1 MILSASRRTDIPAFY
16 TPWLINRFKEGY
28 VITRN
33 PFNPN
38 QVSKISLSPEL
49 VDCIVFWTKDPGPML
64 QSLEWLDRYHYYFQ
78 FTLTPYDK
86 SIEPSLRDKRDLLE
100 TFVTLSKRLGKERVL
115 WRYDPILL
123 RGKYTLAY
131 HKQAFQRMCEKLCRY
146 TETVTFSFIDC
157 YKKIKTD
164 LRALEKEEILELG
177 QFLGKIGREYGLKVR
192 TCCEAVDLS
201 EYGIQ
206 KGRCIDPGLIERI
219 CGGRLE
225 ISRDKNQRPA
235 CGCCESI
242 DIGAYDTCLHGCAY
256 CYATQSMETARRN
269 HTAHRWESPLLIGEV
284 TEREKLKE
292 RKVKSNIHW
301 QSKLF

>member
-16 TPWLINRFKEGY
+16 TPWLINRLKEGY

-38 QVSKISLSPEL
+38 QVSRISLSPAL

-86 SIEPSLRDKRDLLE
+86 SIEPNLRDKRDLLE

-123 RGKYTLAY
+123 RGRYTLAY
-131 HKQAFQRMCEKLCRY
+131 HKQAFRRMCERLCRY
-146 TETVTFSFIDC
+146 TETVTISFVDC
-157 YKKIKTD
+157 YKKIKTN
-164 LRALEKEEILELG
+164 LRELEKEEILDLG
-177 QFLGKIGREYGLKVR
+177 RFFGEIGREYGLKVR
-192 TCCEAVDLS
+192 TCCETVDLS
-201 EYGIQ
+201 AYGIQ
-206 KGRCIDPGLIERI
+206 KGRCIDPELIERI

-242 DIGAYDTCLHGCAY
+242 DIGAYDTCVHGCAY
-256 CYATQSMETARRN
+256 CYATKSMETAERN
-269 HTAHRWESPLLIGEV
+269 HAAHRWESPLLIGEI
-284 TEREKLKE
+284 TEPEKLKE
-292 RKVKSNIHW
+292 RKVISNIHR
-301 QSKLF
+301 QPKLF